1 MSPGTSGSSAAR
13 ADENGAPA
21 SAVQNSSAHS
31 AGNGMPGIAI
41 SPTVPIPSTSQAIMT
56 WRPREQVRQAGQQ
69 RTARDRRQVPHC
81 VTLLLLTVSD
91 RGALGKGPPR

>member
-1 MSPGTSGSSAAR
+1 MSPGSSAARADR

-21 SAVQNSSAHS
+21 SAVRNSSAHS

-56 WRPREQVRQAGQQ
+56 WRPGNRS
-69 RTARDRRQVPHC
+69 ARPD
-81 VTLLLLTVSD
+81 SS
-91 RGALGKGPPR
+91 GPPAIGGRYLTA